1 MTAPLP
7 IVEELLDA
15 PDDAS
20 RARWILNAPLDVL
33 LRDQMAIRAALQR
46 AAFQPGLTCLA
57 TEIAALCGVRCDDGG
72 HPITLRVSREY
83 ARLQLVEIARRGARA
98 EARHAGS

>member
-1 MTAPLP
+1 MMAPLP

-15 PDDAS
+15 LDDAT

-33 LRDQMAIRAALQR
+33 LSDQMQIRAALQR
-46 AAFQPGLTCLA
+46 AGFQPGLTCLA
-57 TEIAALCGVRCDDGG
+57 AEIAALCGTRCEDGG

-83 ARLQLVEIARRGARA
+83 ARLQLVEIARRSARA
-98 EARHAGS
+98 EARHVGS

>member
-33 LRDQMAIRAALQR
+33 LRDQMQIRAALQR
-46 AAFQPGLTCLA
+46 AGFQPGLTCLA
-57 TEIAALCGVRCDDGG
+57 TEIAALCGTRCDDGG

-83 ARLQLVEIARRGARA
+83 ARLQLVEIARRGVRA
-98 EARHAGS
+98 EARHVGS

>member
-1 MTAPLP
+1 MMAPLP

-15 PDDAS
+15 PDDAT

-33 LRDQMAIRAALQR
+33 LRDQVQIRAALQR
-46 AAFQPGLTCLA
+46 AGFQAGLTCLA

-72 HPITLRVSREY
+72 HPITLRVSREF
-83 ARLQLVEIARRGARA
+83 ARLQLVEVARRGARA
-98 EARHAGS
+98 EARHVES